1 MRQISKQSSTCFRRV
16 VTFILAFA
24 MIVTTLAVSST
35 ESQAA
40 AKVKKVAIGV
50 KVGSSG
56 ILVLKK
62 GQSKKLS
69 ASVSPKK
76 ASKKLT
82 YKSSKKT
89 VVSVSSKGVVK
100 ARKSKGSAKITVTS
114 AQNKKKKATITVKI
128 GKPVTKV
135 AIQNKVQCNWDGAN
149 WTLVE
154 KNGQMQKVYPKYKK
168 TVQISKKTLSIP
180 KGRMATLR
188 TTLSPKNATQK
199 KLLWK
204 SSKSSVASILGSST
218 GTSCKITT
226 RKEGR
231 ATLTA
236 KATDGSG
243 RTAKITVKV
252 TPHEGDLTPAPTPT
266 PDPRIVTMVE
276 DFESY
281 APGTAWSRYTS
292 RGKNAGTMTVV
303 QDPENPD
310 NKCLKLT
317 FDGPDTAF
325 DYAPVFSVDISKL
338 KNSKG
343 EPAAGKK
350 LGSYSG
356 VRLEA
361 RVIGNDPSAV
371 QYKQVFCYFDKAG
384 NIKAEDA
391 FATKDNEGS
400 TSHVS
405 DKTLRFGVNIPMAMG
420 DDTQN
425 GCTLWNGNTS
435 KETNKHFPFAYSTW
449 IPTNA
454 STHFAND
461 SCTSGFKPEDTV
473 EPKVGFARRT
483 LTFNTDKIKEADE
496 SLLSDEKFDMVLG
509 STYEGGQTFS
519 ANGIKAALYIDNV
532 AFVED
537 DIPLQGIEIG
547 QVSELTPGSS
557 ASLSVTLTPA
567 NTTHGDLLYTS
578 SDESVVKVDGTGKMT
593 GIAEGTAVIT
603 VTPKDNP
610 SLAKSVEVKVVRI
623 GDQTESLDVLDLVKQ
638 GKDGA
643 GIVRKAAE
651 GEEEKDFPA
660 VLSETD
666 AQINGDGSLEIAY
679 SDLNQSV
686 FIDLGRE
693 YDLRGYKGVELTG
706 KVPGQMELALFDGS
720 LDKRKQT
727 ADGKEW
733 YEAFA
738 GSTYPF
744 YYASCAWRFEDGGFN
759 KKKSKAEGFVASN
772 GSTPLSSEET
782 QRFSWNT
789 LTGTK
794 GSGDYSKIRYICLK
808 TNQPPVAQEG
818 KRFENPDRYVISSL
832 KITASQVN
840 NSVLGYSKNA
850 ALEVNQAN
858 AESASLEYSDAGVK
872 FGTADTVAAWYL
884 DILDGTIK
892 TAASHNKSFD
902 LGEFQYL
909 KVSVGADVPQ
919 LDVELAAEDGTAV
932 PVGSDK
938 GSGARTVYFA
948 LSGLGKDG
956 KLSGLDTVRVRAH
969 GGTVKLVTAI
979 TGLPLKETKDTDPK
993 YVIEADGTKRDLTD
1007 EDTLD

>member
-1 MRQISKQSSTCFRRV
+1 MYSIISFQMY
-16 VTFILAFA
+16 FIPPHLP
-24 MIVTTLAVSST
+24 
-35 ESQAA
+35 
-40 AKVKKVAIGV
+40 K
-50 KVGSSG
+50 
-56 ILVLKK
+56 
-62 GQSKKLS
+62 
-69 ASVSPKK
+69 SPFFP
-76 ASKKLT
+76 T
-82 YKSSKKT
+82 P
-89 VVSVSSKGVVK
+89 
-100 ARKSKGSAKITVTS
+100 R
-114 AQNKKKKATITVKI
+114 
-128 GKPVTKV
+128 
-135 AIQNKVQCNWDGAN
+135 
-149 WTLVE
+149 
-154 KNGQMQKVYPKYKK
+154 PK
-168 TVQISKKTLSIP
+168 
-180 KGRMATLR
+180 MATLK

-204 SSKSSVASILGSST
+204 SSKSSVASILGGNT
-218 GTSCKITT
+218 GSSCKITT
-226 RKEGR
+226 RKEGKT
-231 ATLTA
+231 TLTA
-236 KATDGSG
+236 KAMDGSG
-243 RTAKITVKV
+243 KTAKITVKV
-252 TPHEGDLTPAPTPT
+252 TKHEPDTTPAPTPT

-281 APGTAWSRYTS
+281 APGTAWSRFTS

-356 VRLEA
+356 VRVEA

-391 FATKDNEGS
+391 FATSDNNGT

-405 DKTLRFGVNIPMAMG
+405 DKTLRFGVNIPMAQG

-425 GCTLWNGNTS
+425 GCVLWNGNTA
-435 KETNKHFPFAYSTW
+435 KETNKHFPFAYTTW

-461 SCTSGFKPEDTV
+461 SCTTGFKPEDTV
-473 EPKVGFARRT
+473 EPKVGFAKRT
-483 LTFNTDKIKEADE
+483 LTFLTDRIKEADE
-496 SLLSDEKFDMVLG
+496 TLLSDEKFDMVLG

-519 ANGIKAALYIDNV
+519 SNGIKAALYIDNV

-557 ASLSVTLTPA
+557 ATLSVTLTPS
-567 NTTHGDLLYTS
+567 NTTHGDLVYTS

-610 SLAKSVEVKVVRI
+610 SLAKSVEVKVVRV
-623 GDQTESLDVLDLVKQ
+623 GDQTESLDILELVKA

-643 GIVRKAAE
+643 QIVRKANE

-666 AQINGDGSLEIAY
+666 AKFLDDGSLEISY
-679 SDLNQSV
+679 SDLNQSL
-686 FIDLGRE
+686 FLDLGRE
-693 YDLRGYKGVELTG
+693 YDLRGYKGVEMTG

-720 LDKRKQT
+720 LDKRDPEGTPDDKC
-727 ADGKEW
+727 W
-733 YEAFA
+733 YNRFA

-744 YYASCAWRFEDGGFN
+744 FQGSCAWRFEDGGYN
-759 KKKSKAEGFVASN
+759 RKRSKAEGFVASN
-772 GSTPLSSEET
+772 GTTPLASDET
-782 QRFSWNT
+782 LRFSWNS

-794 GSGDYSKIRYICLK
+794 GSGDYSKVRYICLK

-818 KRFENPDRYVISSL
+818 KRFENPDKYVIRSL
-832 KITASQVN
+832 VVSAPQAN
-840 NSVLGYSKNA
+840 AEVLGYKVNA
-850 ALEVNQAN
+850 AVKVNQAN
-858 AESASLEYSDAGVK
+858 AETAPVEYTDDGAK
-872 FGTADTVAAWYL
+872 FGAADTVAAWYL
-884 DILDGTIK
+884 DVLDGGVK
-892 TAASHNKSFD
+892 TAANRNKSFD
-902 LGEFQYL
+902 LDEFNYI
-909 KVSVGADVPQ
+909 KVAVGADVPQ
-919 LDVELAAEDGTAV
+919 LDVTLSSADGETV
-932 PVGSDK
+932 TVGSDK

-948 LSGLGKDG
+948 LDGLKKDG
-956 KLSGLDTVRVRAH
+956 KLSGLDTIQVCAH
-969 GGTVKLVTAI
+969 GGTVKTLTAI
-979 TGLPLKETKDTDPK
+979 TGLPVKLATDTDPK
-993 YVIEADGTKRDLTD
+993 YVLGSDGTKRELTD
-1007 EDTLD
+1007 EDTLN

>member
-1 MRQISKQSSTCFRRV
+1 MRQISKQSSTYFRKV
-16 VTFILAFA
+16 VTFFLAFA
-24 MIVTTLAVSST
+24 MIVTSLAVSST

-82 YKSSKKT
+82 YKSSKKSI
-89 VVSVSSKGVVK
+89 VSVNSKGVVK

-135 AIQNKVQCNWDGAN
+135 AVQSKVQCNWDGAN
-149 WTLVE
+149 WKLE
-154 KNGQMQKVYPKYKK
+154 MRNGQMQKVYPKYKE
-168 TVQISKKTLSIP
+168 TVRISKKTLSIP
-180 KGRMATLR
+180 KGRMATLK
-188 TTLSPKNATQK
+188 TTTSPKNATQK

-204 SSKSSVASILGSST
+204 SSKSSVVSILGSNV

-226 RKEGR
+226 RKEGK

-243 RTAKITVKV
+243 KSTKLTVKV
-252 TPHEGDLTPAPTPT
+252 GKHVNDVTPAPTPT
-266 PDPRIVTMVE
+266 PDPRVVTMIE
-276 DFESY
+276 DFEGY
-281 APGTAWSRYTS
+281 APGTAWARYTS

-303 QDPENPD
+303 QDPENPA

-325 DYAPVFSVDISKL
+325 DYAPVFSVDLSKL

-356 VRLEA
+356 VRVEA

-371 QYKQVFCYFDKAG
+371 QYKQIFCYFDKEG

-391 FATKDNEGS
+391 FATKDNDGS
-400 TSHVS
+400 TAHVS
-405 DKTLRFGVNIPMAMG
+405 DPKLRFGVNIPMAIG

-425 GCTLWNGNTS
+425 GCVLHNGNTS

-454 STHFAND
+454 ATHFAND

-473 EPKVGFARRT
+473 EPKVGFAKRT
-483 LTFNTDKIKEADE
+483 LTFDTDKIKEADE
-496 SLLSDEKFDMVLG
+496 TLLSDEKFDMVLG
-509 STYEGGQTFS
+509 STYEGGATFRD
-519 ANGIKAALYIDNV
+519 NGIKAVLYIDNV
-532 AFVED
+532 ALVED
-537 DIPLQGIEIG
+537 DIPVQGIEVSP
-547 QVSELTPGSS
+547 VSELTPGSS
-557 ASLSVTLTPA
+557 ATLGVTFTPS
-567 NTTHGDLLYTS
+567 NTTHRDLVFTS
-578 SDESVVKVDGTGKMT
+578 SDETVAKVDGTGKVT

-610 SLAKSVEVKVVRI
+610 SLAKSVEVKVVRV
-623 GDQTESLDVLDLVKQ
+623 GDQTEDLDVLKTATL
-638 GKDGA
+638 
-643 GIVRKAAE
+643 VRKANE

-666 AQINGDGSLEIAY
+666 AKFLEDGSLEISY
-679 SDLNQSV
+679 TDLNQSV
-686 FIDLGRE
+686 FLDLGRE
-693 YDLRGYKGVELTG
+693 YDLRGYKGVEVTG
-706 KVPGQMELALFDGS
+706 KVPGQMEVALFDGS

-733 YEAFA
+733 YEAYAGFA
-738 GSTYPF
+738 YPF
-744 YYASCAWRFEDGGFN
+744 FQGSCAWRFEDGGFN
-759 KKKSKAEGFVASN
+759 RKKSKAEGFVASN
-772 GSTPLSSEET
+772 GTTPLASEET
-782 QRFSWNT
+782 LRFSWNT

-808 TNQPPVAQEG
+808 TNQPPAAQEG
-818 KRFENPDRYVISSL
+818 KRFENPDKYIIKSL
-832 KITASQVN
+832 KITAPQVN
-840 NSVLGYSKNA
+840 AEVLGYKVNA
-850 ALEVNQAN
+850 ASKVNQAN
-858 AESASLEYSDAGVK
+858 AETAAVEYTEAGAK
-872 FGTADTVAAWYL
+872 FGAEDTVAAWYL
-884 DILDGTIK
+884 DVLDGEVK
-892 TAASHNKSFD
+892 TAANHNKSFD
-902 LGEFQYL
+902 MDEFNYI
-909 KVSVGADVPQ
+909 KVTVGADVP
-919 LDVELAAEDGTAV
+919 ELEVKLAPEEGEAVMVGT
-932 PVGSDK
+932 DK

-948 LSGLGKDG
+948 LDGLKKDG
-956 KLSGLDTVRVRAH
+956 KLSGLDTIQVCAK

-979 TGLPLKETKDTDPK
+979 TGLPMKEASDTDPK
-993 YVIEADGTKRDLTD
+993 YILLSDGTKRELTD
-1007 EDTLD
+1007 EDTLN

>member
-1 MRQISKQSSTCFRRV
+1 
-16 VTFILAFA
+16 
-24 MIVTTLAVSST
+24 
-35 ESQAA
+35 
-40 AKVKKVAIGV
+40 
-50 KVGSSG
+50 
-56 ILVLKK
+56 
-62 GQSKKLS
+62 
-69 ASVSPKK
+69 
-76 ASKKLT
+76 
-82 YKSSKKT
+82 
-89 VVSVSSKGVVK
+89 
-100 ARKSKGSAKITVTS
+100 
-114 AQNKKKKATITVKI
+114 
-128 GKPVTKV
+128 
-135 AIQNKVQCNWDGAN
+135 
-149 WTLVE
+149 
-154 KNGQMQKVYPKYKK
+154 
-168 TVQISKKTLSIP
+168 
-180 KGRMATLR
+180 MATLK

-204 SSKSSVASILGSST
+204 SSKSSVASILGGNT
-218 GTSCKITT
+218 GSSCKITT
-226 RKEGR
+226 RKEGKT
-231 ATLTA
+231 TLTA
-236 KATDGSG
+236 KAMDGSG
-243 RTAKITVKV
+243 KTAKITVKV
-252 TPHEGDLTPAPTPT
+252 TKHEPDTTPAPTPT

-281 APGTAWSRYTS
+281 APGTAWSRFTS

-356 VRLEA
+356 VRVEA

-371 QYKQVFCYFDKAG
+371 QYKQIFCYFDKAG

-391 FATKDNEGS
+391 FATSDNNGT

-405 DKTLRFGVNIPMAMG
+405 DKTLRFGVNIPMAQG

-425 GCTLWNGNTS
+425 GCVLWNGNTA
-435 KETNKHFPFAYSTW
+435 KETNKHFPFAYTTW
-449 IPTNA
+449 IPTDA

-473 EPKVGFARRT
+473 EPKVGFAKRT
-483 LTFNTDKIKEADE
+483 LTFLTDRIKEADE
-496 SLLSDEKFDMVLG
+496 TLLSDEKFDMVLG

-519 ANGIKAALYIDNV
+519 SNGIKAALYIDNV

-610 SLAKSVEVKVVRI
+610 SLAKSVEVKVVRV
-623 GDQTESLDVLDLVKQ
+623 GDQTESLDILELVKA

-643 GIVRKAAE
+643 QIVRKANE

-666 AQINGDGSLEIAY
+666 AKFLDDGSLEISY

-693 YDLRGYKGVELTG
+693 YDLRGYKGVEITG
-706 KVPGQMELALFDGS
+706 KVPGQMALELYDGK
-720 LDKRKQT
+720 LDKRNKT

-733 YEAFA
+733 YESYA
-738 GSTYPF
+738 GFTYPF
-744 YYASCAWRFEDGGFN
+744 YMGSCAWRFEDGGFN
-759 KKKSKAEGFVASN
+759 KKKSVESGYVTADGKTGLA
-772 GSTPLSSEET
+772 SEET
-782 QRFSWNT
+782 LRTSWNS

-808 TNQPPVAQEG
+808 TNKNPIAQEG
-818 KRFENPDRYVISSL
+818 KGFEGSQYIIKSL
-832 KITASQVN
+832 MITASQVN
-840 NSVLGYSKNA
+840 GDVLSSNKNA
-850 ALEVNQAN
+850 AVKVNQAN
-858 AESASLEYSDAGVK
+858 AETAKIEYTDEGAEFPSEGADAE
-872 FGTADTVAAWYL
+872 WYL
-884 DILDGTIK
+884 DILDGDTKIK
-892 TAASHNKSFD
+892 TNRNSLFD
-902 LGEFQYL
+902 MNEFRYI
-909 KVSVGADVPQ
+909 KVIVT
-919 LDVELAAEDGTAV
+919 DGTAGFDV
-932 PVGSDK
+932 TLATETGETVTVGTDT

-948 LSGLGKDG
+948 LDSLKESG
-956 KLSGLDTVRVRAH
+956 KLSGLDTLNVCMK
-969 GGTVKLVTAI
+969 GSGTIRKLTAI
-979 TGLPLKETKDTDPK
+979 TGLPLKEGNTPQ
-993 YVIEADGTKRDLTD
+993 YVLESDGTKRELTD
-1007 EDTLD
+1007 EKDTLN

>member
-1 MRQISKQSSTCFRRV
+1 M
-16 VTFILAFA
+16 
-24 MIVTTLAVSST
+24 
-35 ESQAA
+35 
-40 AKVKKVAIGV
+40 
-50 KVGSSG
+50 
-56 ILVLKK
+56 
-62 GQSKKLS
+62 
-69 ASVSPKK
+69 
-76 ASKKLT
+76 
-82 YKSSKKT
+82 
-89 VVSVSSKGVVK
+89 
-100 ARKSKGSAKITVTS
+100 
-114 AQNKKKKATITVKI
+114 
-128 GKPVTKV
+128 
-135 AIQNKVQCNWDGAN
+135 
-149 WTLVE
+149 
-154 KNGQMQKVYPKYKK
+154 
-168 TVQISKKTLSIP
+168 
-180 KGRMATLR
+180 
-188 TTLSPKNATQK
+188 
-199 KLLWK
+199 
-204 SSKSSVASILGSST
+204 ASILGGNT
-218 GTSCKITT
+218 GSSCKITT
-226 RKEGR
+226 RKEGKT
-231 ATLTA
+231 TLTA
-236 KATDGSG
+236 KAMDGSG
-243 RTAKITVKV
+243 KTAKITVKV
-252 TPHEGDLTPAPTPT
+252 TKHEPDTTPAPTPT

-281 APGTAWSRYTS
+281 APGTAWSRFTS

-356 VRLEA
+356 VRVEA

-391 FATKDNEGS
+391 FATSDNNGT

-405 DKTLRFGVNIPMAMG
+405 DKALRFGVNIPMAQG

-425 GCTLWNGNTS
+425 GCVLWNGNTA
-435 KETNKHFPFAYSTW
+435 KETNKHFPFAYTTW
-449 IPTNA
+449 IPTDA

-473 EPKVGFARRT
+473 EPKVGFAKRT
-483 LTFNTDKIKEADE
+483 LTFLTDRIKEADE
-496 SLLSDEKFDMVLG
+496 TLLSDEKFDMVLG

-519 ANGIKAALYIDNV
+519 SNGIKAALYIDNV

-557 ASLSVTLTPA
+557 ATLSVTLTPS
-567 NTTHGDLLYTS
+567 NTTHGDLVYTS

-610 SLAKSVEVKVVRI
+610 SLAKSVEVKVVRV
-623 GDQTESLDVLDLVKQ
+623 GDQTESLDILELVKA

-643 GIVRKAAE
+643 QIVRKANE

-666 AQINGDGSLEIAY
+666 AKFLDDGSLEISY

-693 YDLRGYKGVELTG
+693 YDLRGYKGVEITG
-706 KVPGQMELALFDGS
+706 KVPGQMALELYDGK
-720 LDKRKQT
+720 LDKRNKT

-733 YEAFA
+733 YESYA
-738 GSTYPF
+738 GFTYPF
-744 YYASCAWRFEDGGFN
+744 YMGSCAWRFEDGGFN
-759 KKKSKAEGFVASN
+759 KKKSVESGYVTADGKTGLA
-772 GSTPLSSEET
+772 SEET
-782 QRFSWNT
+782 LRTSWNS

-808 TNQPPVAQEG
+808 TNKNPIAQEG
-818 KRFENPDRYVISSL
+818 KGFEGSQYIIKSL
-832 KITASQVN
+832 MITASQVN
-840 NSVLGYSKNA
+840 GDVLSSNKNA
-850 ALEVNQAN
+850 AVKVNQAN
-858 AESASLEYSDAGVK
+858 AETAKIEYTDEGAEFPSEGADAE
-872 FGTADTVAAWYL
+872 WYL
-884 DILDGTIK
+884 DILDGDTKIK
-892 TAASHNKSFD
+892 TNRNSLFD
-902 LGEFQYL
+902 MNEFRYI
-909 KVSVGADVPQ
+909 KVIVT
-919 LDVELAAEDGTAV
+919 DGTAGFDV
-932 PVGSDK
+932 TLATETGETVTVGTDT

-948 LSGLGKDG
+948 LDSLKESG
-956 KLSGLDTVRVRAH
+956 KLSGLDTLNVCMK
-969 GGTVKLVTAI
+969 GSGTIRKLTAI
-979 TGLPLKETKDTDPK
+979 TGLPLKEGNTPQ
-993 YVIEADGTKRDLTD
+993 YVLESDGTKRELTD
-1007 EDTLD
+1007 EKDTLN